1 MEAVSLW
8 SCLEKI
14 PDPRGRQG
22 IRYPLPA
29 MIGVVMAAVLAG
41 RTSLRGIARWAKK
54 LAPEQLAELGVPPQR
69 KRAPSQTALHGL
81 LDKLPVQPVETALGA
96 WVRGLLGGASPGHIA
111 LDGKTLRASK
121 GAEYPALHLLAAFCV
136 DVHGVLHEEAVPDKA
151 NEITAAKAMLG
162 RLPLNGAVVTGDA
175 MFCQKELCRRIT
187 EGGGHFIFTVKGNQA
202 GLRDDVAATFATA
215 FSPGEGPARRAAHN
229 RRQGARSP
237 GGTPHRGLLV
247 VWGVPGLAGSPAGVP
262 HPSAAF

>member
-1 MEAVSLW
+1 MSLW
-8 SCLEKI
+8 SCLERI

-29 MIGVVMAAVLAG
+29 MLGLAMAAVLAG
-41 RTSLRGIARWAKK
+41 RTSLRAIARWGKK
-54 LAPEQLAELGVPPQR
+54 LTLEQLTELGVPTQR
-69 KRAPSQTALHGL
+69 KRAPGQTALHDL
-81 LDKLPVQPVETALGA
+81 FDKLPVQQVEAALGV
-96 WVRGLLGGASPGHIA
+96 WVGSLLGEASPGHIA

-121 GAEYPALHLLAAFCV
+121 GAQYPALHLLAAFCV
-136 DVHGVLHEEAVPDKA
+136 DVHGVLREEAVGDKA

-202 GLRDDVAATFATA
+202 GLKDDVAVTFAAA
-215 FSPGEGPARRAAHN
+215 FSPGEAPARGTVRDH
-229 RRQGARSP
+229 RQRARSS
-237 GGTPHRGLLV
+237 GRASHRGLLL
-247 VWGVPGLAGSPAGVP
+247 VWGVPGLAGSPAGVSHP
-262 HPSAAF
+262 PSAF